1 MNRLVAPTILLFAF
15 FFSNGA
21 TLGGFDSTCTQIAEA
36 VSPASTVSLPRA
48 YSMRATTLL
57 NSLFSWQYPT
67 NTTKMSHIGP
77 LQVNKHLPV
86 PLLQV
91 PLKM

>member
-15 FFSNGA
+15 FSNGTA
-21 TLGGFDSTCTQIAEA
+21 LDGFDSTCTQIAEA

-77 LQVNKHLPV
+77 LQVSKHLPV

-91 PLKM
+91 QLKM